1 MIDCMHLSLISV
13 LFAKLLKLVVTLV
26 RKCKFKYFAVNK
38 QNKRCHKCQ
47 CKKNLGGGETVK
59 LEAIGMSKRNCLK
72 PRETTVIFFKFLL
85 KALHKIF

>member
-47 CKKNLGGGETVK
+47 CKKNLEKKKKPVK

-72 PRETTVIFFKFLL
+72 PRETTVIFF
-85 KALHKIF
+85 